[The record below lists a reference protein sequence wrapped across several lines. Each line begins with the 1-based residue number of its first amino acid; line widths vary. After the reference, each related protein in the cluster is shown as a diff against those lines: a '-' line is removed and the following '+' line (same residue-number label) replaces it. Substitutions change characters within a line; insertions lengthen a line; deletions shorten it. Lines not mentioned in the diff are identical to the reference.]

1 LEALTKQFS
10 QFVIPLILVALV
22 FVIVFVLKTFLGSKT
37 TQQAEHEALPYALRK
52 SLLTNAERS
61 FFGVLEEVASHA
73 RYHVFTQIPLGSL
86 VYVERGTGS
95 YQSYRNRV
103 DRKTLDFVLAS
114 KDTLAPVLA
123 VELDDST
130 REREDRR
137 ERDAFVD
144 EVLAK
149 AGLPLMHVRA
159 RAAYDPKSLAQDISD
174 AVGGR

>member
-1 LEALTKQFS
+1 LEALAKQFS
-10 QFVIPLILVALV
+10 QLVIPLILVVLA
-22 FVIVFVLKTFLGSKT
+22 FVIVFVLKTFLRSKT
-37 TQQAEHEALPYALRK
+37 PKQAEYEALPYALRR

-61 FFGVLEEVASHA
+61 FFGVLEEVAGQGH
-73 RYHVFTQIPLGSL
+73 YKVFTQIPLGSL
-86 VYVERGTGS
+86 VYVEKGTGS
-95 YQSYRNRV
+95 YQSYWNKV

-123 VELDDST
+123 IELDDSSH
-130 REREDRR
+130 EREDRR

-149 AGLPLMHVRA
+149 AGLPLMHVKA
-159 RAAYDPKSLAQDISD
+159 RVAYDPKTLAQDISN